1 MNAATA
7 LVAGACLVVALHAHG
22 ADTGTLAVPYSATSS
37 TQVGSGLDVD
47 LINQERFSCL
57 SFAETDLV
65 WLDTSGAVQTTATIE
80 LVTSY
85 SMLAKTLNLEVDYKS
100 KADVSVA
107 ALKGGASMSLNVKYD
122 TFAKDESR
130 SLAIVVKAHSDYG
143 RKGLRKYNL
152 DPKFQALLEA
162 ADYKQFRERCGTHT
176 VVAEHRAAMVATVIT
191 LSDVSASG
199 RQSLESIY
207 KSSASLSG
215 AINVAQVA
223 ANSETA
229 VTFKRLVETASRL
242 GNMKVTFE
250 SRGGLGIPDATKLA
264 ITNDPTK
271 VDVILTKLGE
281 LGASFTKDNS
291 APIEYVVLPNSA
303 MGLKAKVADAE
314 KLDRLNGYYL
324 QLSKVDFALNRLQ
337 GYNASLP
344 TMYTQHYVPVVSK
357 LKTIRQQL
365 VALVEDCVLNENCQ
379 FVAPP
384 NLDVLYLEDVIQPE
398 SFELSCFYERF
409 DSTTGSVKTN
419 VLSNAALVLKGKA
432 RLTKY
437 VSVPNAI
444 VTRLVDTG
452 TGTVS
457 PSFQAFSMS
466 APDAEGTARFLAQ
479 VDSYHFKPVAQLAA
493 NTVTVTN
500 LQDIVIK
507 RRKLMDAIYG
517 LEMQAANG
525 QTVLNSVGP
534 AFGGNCPV
542 QKPVL

>member
-1 MNAATA
+1 MRAARG
-7 LVAGACLVVALHAHG
+7 LVMGAWLAVALHAHG
-22 ADTGTLAVPYSATSS
+22 ADTGTLAVPYSATSP

-47 LINQERFSCL
+47 LINQQRFNCL
-57 SFAETDLV
+57 TFVETDLV
-65 WLDTSGAVQTTATIE
+65 WLDTEGAVQTTATIE

-107 ALKGGASMSLNVKYD
+107 ALKAGASMALNVKYD

-130 SLAIVVKAHSDYG
+130 SLAIVVKAQSDYG
-143 RKGLRKYNL
+143 RKGLRKPNL
-152 DPKFQALLEA
+152 DPKFQAMLDA
-162 ADYKQFRERCGTHT
+162 KDYKQFRERCGTHT
-176 VVAEHRAAMVATVIT
+176 VVAEHREAMVATVIT

-215 AINVAQVA
+215 SINVAQVSA
-223 ANSETA
+223 SSETA

-271 VDVILTKLGE
+271 VDVILTNLGT
-281 LGASFTKDNS
+281 LGASFTKENS
-291 APIEYVVLPNSA
+291 APVEYVVLPNSA
-303 MGLKAKVADAE
+303 MGLKTKVADAE

-324 QLSKVDFALNRLQ
+324 QLSKVDFALKRLE

-344 TMYTQHYVPVVSK
+344 TMYTQHYVPVVGK
-357 LKTIRQQL
+357 LKTSRQQL

-379 FVAPP
+379 YVAPP
-384 NLDVLYLEDVIQPE
+384 NLDVLYLEDIIQPE

-437 VSVPNAI
+437 VSVQNAI

-457 PSFQAFSMS
+457 PIFQTFSMS

-479 VDSYHFKPVAQLAA
+479 LDSYHFMPVAQLAA

-500 LQDIVIK
+500 LQDIVMK
-507 RRKLMDAIYG
+507 RRKLLDAIYG